1 MTYILISPKQIL
13 SEPASL
19 ATQNTMADFIW
30 IVMGLKLYQTLL
42 HFGSPQRA
50 AAGTGHL
57 QIKRF
62 NLIHES
68 KLPTRLSCYS
78 T

>member
-19 ATQNTMADFIW
+19 TTQNTMADFIW

-42 HFGSPQRA
+42 HFGSP
-50 AAGTGHL
+50 
-57 QIKRF
+57 
-62 NLIHES
+62 
-68 KLPTRLSCYS
+68 
-78 T
+78 